1 LFLCGYSLLQ
11 PLLFPQAGIAMQ
23 PLFLGSHLAMDF
35 LNTSLV
41 QNNATVE
48 LIGDAQA
55 FVEWL
60 VAAGLVKKAEAVKF
74 QQRFGAEEL
83 DAIAAEARKIRAW
96 AGAWLSRWRVNPDVD
111 YAPELRRLNK
121 LMAAASCF
129 HEITS
134 AQDGVVLVERNRFE
148 SPVELLAL
156 IAQQIAQLIA
166 SEQSELVKRCAG
178 PTCVLWFL
186 DRTKAHR
193 RLFCSTALCGNRA
206 KVAAFRE
213 RQRDA

>member
-1 LFLCGYSLLQ
+1 
-11 PLLFPQAGIAMQ
+11 MQ

-41 QNNATVE
+41 QNDAPVE
-48 LIGDAQA
+48 LIGDGQA
-55 FVEWL
+55 FIEWL
-60 VAAGLVKKAEAVKF
+60 VEAGIVKKSEAVKF
-74 QQRFGAEEL
+74 NQRFDAEVL

-96 AGAWLSRWRVNPDVD
+96 AAAWLMRWCVNPDAD
-111 YAPELRRLNK
+111 YAAELRRLNK
-121 LMAAASCF
+121 LMAAATCF
-129 HEITS
+129 HEVTS
-134 AQDGVVLVERNRFE
+134 AQEGIVLVERNRFE
-148 SPVELLAL
+148 SPEELLAL
-156 IAQQIAQLIA
+156 IAQQIAQLIT
-166 SEQSELVKRCAG
+166 SEQPELVKRCAG
-178 PTCVLWFL
+178 PSCVLWFL